1 MAEQIQEVFWL
12 TSAERQ
18 QLLYV
23 SQAFEAIWGRPVE
36 SLYAYPGG
44 HVNLIL
50 DSIHPSDRDQVV
62 AAFANNFQSEYKQ
75 EYRIVRPNGSIRW
88 VRSRFFPVQN
98 SFGETWGIAGLS
110 EDITERKQAED
121 ILHQREQEFRALVEL
136 SPDIISRF
144 DRELRH
150 IYVNPPIKLVTGML
164 PQEFLG
170 KTNREL
176 GMPQAVLSS
185 WEQSLQKVFQ
195 TGETDENE
203 FSFLTPTGLKFYQ
216 SRLVPEL
223 AADGSVEFVLVIC
236 RDLTKNKQTEEAL
249 RESEERFRTV
259 FESAP
264 MGMVLANPKGMFLQT
279 NQAFQEIFGYS
290 ETELQNLSF
299 IDLTHPAD
307 RAENVKVFQEL
318 FLGKRTHFSLE
329 KRCFRKDGSLVWVN
343 VSVAAVGDAN
353 GLPQYAIGIIQDIS
367 DRKQAELALQQAH
380 DELEKRVAERTAELA
395 KANTLLQQEIA
406 ERKQAQK
413 ALKGQK
419 EFLQTVIDGHPN
431 AIVVKDTQGKYVLTN
446 QAFID
451 FFGITVEEC
460 SSKTVADFHFNQA
473 EVEQYQR
480 EDQEVLSLLQEQI
493 ISEKAVTTPTG
504 EVRYF
509 QAIKKYLLSPDG
521 QTPLVLG
528 VGTDITQ
535 RKQVEEALRE
545 SEQRYRL
552 LIERMN
558 DGVIVGNENDL
569 ISYVNDKF
577 SEMLGYSPSEII
589 GHNLLEFLDEANQ
602 KILQEQRLRRRRGEN
617 GSYEL
622 GLRRKDGRMLLTLV
636 SSSSILG
643 TEGGFKGSFGVIT
656 DITALKAVES
666 ELQQAKE
673 QLRAV
678 LDAVPGCVSWIS
690 SEGRYLGVN
699 QHLAQSFNLSP
710 DALVGKELGFLK
722 NSPEFVQFM
731 TQFLESSAQTDRK
744 VIETQA
750 NGSTRNYLIVA
761 QKYNQGA
768 SAVSVGID
776 ITESIQAQKALKTQ
790 KEFLQTVLD
799 TNPNLIWVKDRAD
812 RVVLANRACADF
824 FETTVEDML
833 GLTNY
838 ELPSNPAD
846 VEVCIAQDKEVLAT
860 LQEKFI
866 PEETFPTP
874 RGEVRWFQTIK
885 KPIFSSDGQVGQI
898 LGVSTDITERKLAQE
913 ALKEQKEFLRTILDT
928 NPNTIFVK
936 DTEGKFVLV
945 NQAYADIHGM
955 SVEDLVGL
963 TDDGLHPNQADTDR
977 FIAQDVEVITTLRQ
991 KLIPEQAY
999 HTQTGEVRWF
1009 QTIKKPIVSGNG
1021 QVCQVLGVSTDITE
1035 RKLAQEALKAQ
1046 KEFLQTVLDANP
1058 NMIFVKDKEGK
1069 IVLANQRYADFRGM
1083 SVEDLLGLTDAECN
1097 RNQAEVDQFL
1107 HEDQEV
1113 NTTLQEIFIPEE
1125 ACRFPTG
1132 EVRWFQIIKKPIFSS
1147 DGQVGQV
1154 LGVCTDI
1161 TERKLAEQ
1169 QRRESE
1175 DQLCLA
1181 LEAARIG
1188 FWDWNLQT
1196 GKITWSN
1203 NFKQLFGWSSTP
1215 EEGTYKSFIEIVH
1228 PEDRDRLH
1236 SCTQCCIA
1244 TGEDCDI
1251 EFRIIWPDGS
1261 IHWIESKGQVFYD
1274 ATGTPVRTT
1283 GINLDITARKQAEEL
1298 QRQTQAR
1305 LRRLVEANLIGVI
1318 FADFSG
1324 NITEANDTFL
1334 NMVGYT
1340 REDLRAG
1347 KVRWLDMT
1355 PPEYAEDDAQARAQI
1370 RLTGVCTPHEKEYI
1384 RKDGS
1389 RVPILTGSALLEGSE
1404 QDCVSF
1410 VVDLTWH
1417 KHAETQIQASLRE
1430 KEVLLQEIHHRVKN
1444 NLQVICSL
1452 LDLQSQDIEEPATL
1466 EMFRESQNR
1475 VKSMALV
1482 HEKLYQSKDFAS
1494 INFAEYIENLISYLF
1509 QVYRMNAS
1517 NITLELDIDE
1527 VSLNIDQAIPCG
1539 LIISELVSNALKYAF
1554 PNSQEGTITID
1565 FNSNLNN
1572 QITLI
1577 IKDNG
1582 VGFNTN
1588 FDFTNLNSLGLK
1600 LVNVLIHQLEGTL
1613 EVNYSAGT
1621 EFKIIFLGHIC

>member
-12 TSAERQ
+12 TSADRQ

-23 SQAFEAIWGRPVE
+23 SQAFEVIWGRPVE

-62 AAFANNFQSEYKQ
+62 AAFANNVQSEYKQ
-75 EYRIVRPNGSIRW
+75 EYRIVRPDGSMRW

-98 SFGETWGIAGLS
+98 PFGETWGIAGLS

-150 IYVNPPIKLVTGML
+150 IYVNPAIKLATGML

-176 GMPQAVLSS
+176 GMPQAVLLV

-195 TGETDENE
+195 TGETDEHE
-203 FSFLTPTGLKFYQ
+203 FSFLTPTGLKYYQ

-223 AADGSVEFVLVIC
+223 AADGSVEFVLGIC

-299 IDLTHPAD
+299 IELTHPAD

-343 VSVAAVGDAN
+343 VSVSAVGDAN
-353 GLPQYAIGIIQDIS
+353 GLPQYAISIIQDIS

-406 ERKQAQK
+406 ERK
-413 ALKGQK
+413 
-419 EFLQTVIDGHPN
+419 
-431 AIVVKDTQGKYVLTN
+431 
-446 QAFID
+446 
-451 FFGITVEEC
+451 
-460 SSKTVADFHFNQA
+460 
-473 EVEQYQR
+473 
-480 EDQEVLSLLQEQI
+480 
-493 ISEKAVTTPTG
+493 
-504 EVRYF
+504 
-509 QAIKKYLLSPDG
+509 
-521 QTPLVLG
+521 
-528 VGTDITQ
+528 
-535 RKQVEEALRE
+535 
-545 SEQRYRL
+545 
-552 LIERMN
+552 
-558 DGVIVGNENDL
+558 
-569 ISYVNDKF
+569 
-577 SEMLGYSPSEII
+577 
-589 GHNLLEFLDEANQ
+589 
-602 KILQEQRLRRRRGEN
+602 
-617 GSYEL
+617 
-622 GLRRKDGRMLLTLV
+622 
-636 SSSSILG
+636 
-643 TEGGFKGSFGVIT
+643 
-656 DITALKAVES
+656 
-666 ELQQAKE
+666 QAKE

-731 TQFLESSAQTDRK
+731 TQFLESSAQTDRQ

-776 ITESIQAQKALKTQ
+776 ITESIQAQEALKTQ

-838 ELPSNPAD
+838 ELSSNPAD

-866 PEETFPTP
+866 PEENFPTP
-874 RGEVRWFQTIK
+874 KGEVRWFQTIK
-885 KPIFSSDGQVGQI
+885 KPIFSSDGQVCQI

-963 TDDGLHPNQADTDR
+963 TDDGLHPNQADTER

-991 KLIPEQAY
+991 KFIPEQAY

-1009 QTIKKPIVSGNG
+1009 QTIKKPIVSSNG
-1021 QVCQVLGVSTDITE
+1021 QVCQLLGVSTDITE

-1046 KEFLQTVLDANP
+1046 KEFLQTVLDSNP

-1083 SVEDLLGLTDAECN
+1083 SVEELLGLTDAECN

-1107 HEDQEV
+1107 HEDKEV

-1161 TERKLAEQ
+1161 TERK
-1169 QRRESE
+1169 
-1175 DQLCLA
+1175 
-1181 LEAARIG
+1181 
-1188 FWDWNLQT
+1188 
-1196 GKITWSN
+1196 
-1203 NFKQLFGWSSTP
+1203 
-1215 EEGTYKSFIEIVH
+1215 
-1228 PEDRDRLH
+1228 
-1236 SCTQCCIA
+1236 
-1244 TGEDCDI
+1244 
-1251 EFRIIWPDGS
+1251 
-1261 IHWIESKGQVFYD
+1261 
-1274 ATGTPVRTT
+1274 
-1283 GINLDITARKQAEEL
+1283 QAEEL

-1305 LRRLVEANLIGVI
+1305 LRRLVEAHLIGVI

-1324 NITEANDTFL
+1324 NITEANDAFL

-1340 REDLRAG
+1340 HEDLRAG

-1355 PPEYAEDDAQARAQI
+1355 PPEYAEDDAQARAQL

-1389 RVPILTGSALLEGSE
+1389 RVPILTGSALLEGSQ

-1417 KHAETQIQASLRE
+1417 KQAETQIQASLRE

-1613 EVNYSAGT
+1613 EIDYSAGT

>member
-12 TSAERQ
+12 TSADRQ
-18 QLLYV
+18 ELLYV
-23 SQAFEAIWGRPVE
+23 SPTFETIWGRSRE
-36 SLYAYPGG
+36 SLYTYPGG
-44 HVNLIL
+44 HLNLIV
-50 DSIHPSDRDQVV
+50 DSIHQSDREHVV
-62 AAFANNFQSEYKQ
+62 TALTQQLQNDYKQ
-75 EYRIVRPNGSIRW
+75 EYRIVRPDGSIRW
-88 VRSRFFPVQN
+88 VRSRSFLVQN
-98 SFGETWGIAGLS
+98 PFGETWSIAGLS
-110 EDITERKQAED
+110 EDITLAKESEEL
-121 ILHQREQEFRALVEL
+121 LHQREQEFRAIVEH
-136 SPDIISRF
+136 SPDPICRL
-144 DRELRH
+144 DRELRYL
-150 IYVNPPIKLVTGML
+150 YVNPAVEAATGI
-164 PQEFLG
+164 PSQEFLG
-170 KTNREL
+170 KTIDEL
-176 GMPQAVLSS
+176 GMPQAIVSLWGQSS
-185 WEQSLQKVFQ
+185 QKVFQ
-195 TGETDENE
+195 TGQEDENE
-203 FSFLTPTGLKFYQ
+203 FSFFTPNGPKYYQ
-216 SRLVPEL
+216 SRVVPEL
-223 AADGSVEFVLVIC
+223 AADGSIESILVIS
-236 RDLTKNKQTEEAL
+236 RDITKNKQTEEAL
-249 RESEERFRTV
+249 RESQERFRAV
-259 FESAP
+259 FEFAP
-264 MGMVLANPKGMFLQT
+264 IGIAIANLKGMLLQT
-279 NQAFQEIFGYS
+279 NQAFQELLGYTR
-290 ETELQNLSF
+290 EELQNLSF
-299 IDLTHPAD
+299 IEFTHPDD
-307 RAENVKVFQEL
+307 RAENLKLFQEL
-318 FLGKRTHFSLE
+318 LAGQRTHFSLE
-329 KRCFRKDGSLVWVN
+329 KRYFGKDGHIVWSN
-343 VSVAAVGDAN
+343 VSVSAVCDAN
-353 GLPQYAIGIIQDIS
+353 DLPQYVFAMIQDIS
-367 DRKQAELALQQAH
+367 AQKQAQLALQKAH
-380 DELEKRVAERTAELA
+380 NELEKRVAERTSELA

-406 ERKQAQK
+406 ERK
-413 ALKGQK
+413 
-419 EFLQTVIDGHPN
+419 
-431 AIVVKDTQGKYVLTN
+431 
-446 QAFID
+446 
-451 FFGITVEEC
+451 
-460 SSKTVADFHFNQA
+460 
-473 EVEQYQR
+473 
-480 EDQEVLSLLQEQI
+480 
-493 ISEKAVTTPTG
+493 
-504 EVRYF
+504 
-509 QAIKKYLLSPDG
+509 
-521 QTPLVLG
+521 
-528 VGTDITQ
+528 
-535 RKQVEEALRE
+535 
-545 SEQRYRL
+545 
-552 LIERMN
+552 
-558 DGVIVGNENDL
+558 
-569 ISYVNDKF
+569 
-577 SEMLGYSPSEII
+577 
-589 GHNLLEFLDEANQ
+589 
-602 KILQEQRLRRRRGEN
+602 
-617 GSYEL
+617 
-622 GLRRKDGRMLLTLV
+622 
-636 SSSSILG
+636 
-643 TEGGFKGSFGVIT
+643 
-656 DITALKAVES
+656 
-666 ELQQAKE
+666 QAKE

-731 TQFLESSAQTDRK
+731 TQFLESSAQTDRQ

-776 ITESIQAQKALKTQ
+776 ITESIQAQEALKTQ

-838 ELPSNPAD
+838 ELSSNPAD

-866 PEETFPTP
+866 PEENFPTP
-874 RGEVRWFQTIK
+874 KGEVRWFQTIK
-885 KPIFSSDGQVGQI
+885 KPIFSSDGQVCQI

-963 TDDGLHPNQADTDR
+963 TDDGLHPNQADTER

-991 KLIPEQAY
+991 KFIPEQAY

-1009 QTIKKPIVSGNG
+1009 QTIKKPIVSSNG
-1021 QVCQVLGVSTDITE
+1021 QVCQLLGVSTDITE

-1046 KEFLQTVLDANP
+1046 KEFLQTVLDSNP

-1107 HEDQEV
+1107 HEDKEV

-1161 TERKLAEQ
+1161 TERK
-1169 QRRESE
+1169 
-1175 DQLCLA
+1175 
-1181 LEAARIG
+1181 
-1188 FWDWNLQT
+1188 
-1196 GKITWSN
+1196 
-1203 NFKQLFGWSSTP
+1203 
-1215 EEGTYKSFIEIVH
+1215 
-1228 PEDRDRLH
+1228 
-1236 SCTQCCIA
+1236 
-1244 TGEDCDI
+1244 
-1251 EFRIIWPDGS
+1251 
-1261 IHWIESKGQVFYD
+1261 
-1274 ATGTPVRTT
+1274 
-1283 GINLDITARKQAEEL
+1283 QAEEL
-1298 QRQTQAR
+1298 QRQTQTR

-1324 NITEANDTFL
+1324 NITEANDAFL

-1340 REDLRAG
+1340 HEDLRAG

-1355 PPEYAEDDAQARAQI
+1355 PPEYAEDDAQARAQL

-1389 RVPILTGSALLEGSE
+1389 RVPILTGSALLEGSQ

-1554 PNSQEGTITID
+1554 PNSQEGSITIN

-1613 EVNYSAGT
+1613 EIDYSAGT